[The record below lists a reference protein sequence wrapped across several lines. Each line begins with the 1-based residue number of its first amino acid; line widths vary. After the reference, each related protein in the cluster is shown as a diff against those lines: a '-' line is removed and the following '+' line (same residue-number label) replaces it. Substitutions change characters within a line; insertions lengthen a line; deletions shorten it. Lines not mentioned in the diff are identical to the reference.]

1 MVHHSI
7 TYAPTQL
14 AQEMEGVTW
23 KIMMQLATMMVMIA
37 ALMLIELEM
46 VNVMKKI
53 KTKSVNMMGWTAAKT
68 GNQLVIGFAMLK
80 TIMNIVTLI
89 EEIAVLMSM
98 LEMVF
103 VMTLTIILYVV
114 LMIKV
119 IAVWMSQLQF
129 TALIANAIKI
139 ACPTAM

>member
-53 KTKSVNMMGWTAAKT
+53 KTKSATLIVWIAAKT
-68 GNQLVIGFAMLK
+68 GNQLEIGFAMLK
-80 TIMNIVTLI
+80 TIMNTVILMK
-89 EEIAVLMSM
+89 EI
-98 LEMVF
+98 
-103 VMTLTIILYVV
+103 VV
-114 LMIKV
+114 LMV
-119 IAVWMSQLQF
+119 G
-129 TALIANAIKI
+129 
-139 ACPTAM
+139 

>member
-53 KTKSVNMMGWTAAKT
+53 KTKSATLIVWIAAKT
-68 GNQLVIGFAMLK
+68 GNQLEIGFAMLR
-80 TIMNIVTLI
+80 TIINTVGLIGMIVVI
-89 EEIAVLMSM
+89 IPI

-103 VMTLTIILYVV
+103 VMILTIIHGVC
-114 LMIKV
+114 MMRV
-119 IAVWMSQLQF
+119 IAVWMSQSQ
-129 TALIANAIKI
+129 TSALIAD
-139 ACPTAM
+139 AMKMAYQSAM

>member
-23 KIMMQLATMMVMIA
+23 KIMMKLATMMVMIA

-53 KTKSVNMMGWTAAKT
+53 KTKSVNMMGWTAAKI

-80 TIMNIVTLI
+80 TIMNTVILMEGIV
-89 EEIAVLMSM
+89 VLMLG

-103 VMTLTIILYVV
+103 VMILTIIQCVV
-114 LMIKV
+114 PMMGV
-119 IAVWMSQLQF
+119 IAVWMSRLQI
-129 TALIANAIKI
+129 TALIANAMKI
-139 ACPTAM
+139 ACPSAM